1 MSSDVSPS
9 GVNEERIRRLESK
22 FDEFQKASSSLR
34 STSRVMSLLLVMTSV
49 GLVIRMLMP
58 IWSLYDNRNVLAT
71 HMVKDLE
78 ARVLPTV
85 KIQAEKL
92 YEEDLKEWLD
102 AEVKLRKD
110 KTLPKVMSAMEAEA
124 GQLLTDLTNGMQGRL
139 QTEAEKF
146 NARTLVRLEKAF
158 PELAD
163 DDHANELITKMQ
175 GGLESAS
182 DRILDDF
189 FSMHRKALLEMGKT
203 YDKIEVPDNV
213 AAMSNDELVHLALGQ
228 LADIVAVRFDIEGE
242 FTLHSDGAAM
252 DATSSAP

>member
-1 MSSDVSPS
+1 
-9 GVNEERIRRLESK
+9 
-22 FDEFQKASSSLR
+22 
-34 STSRVMSLLLVMTSV
+34 MSLLLVMTSV

-58 IWSLYDNRNVLAT
+58 IWSLYENRNVLAT
-71 HMVKDLE
+71 HLVKDLE

-85 KIQAEKL
+85 KIEAEKL

-102 AEVKLRKD
+102 AEIKMRKD

-124 GQLLTDLTNGMQGRL
+124 GQLLTDLTNGMQARL
-139 QTEAEKF
+139 GTEADKF
-146 NARTLVRLEKAF
+146 NARTLARLEKEF

-163 DDHANELITKMQ
+163 DAKAEELMTKMT

-189 FSMHRKALLEMGKT
+189 FSMHREALLTMGKT
-203 YDKIEVPDNV
+203 YDTIKVPADV
-213 AAMSNDELVHLALGQ
+213 QALSNDELVHLALGQ

-242 FTLHSDGAAM
+242 FTLHADGAAA
-252 DATSSAP
+252 DAATTTP

>member
-58 IWSLYDNRNVLAT
+58 IWGLYDNRNVLAT
-71 HMVKDLE
+71 HLVKDLE

-102 AEVKLRKD
+102 AEMKLRKD
-110 KTLPKVMSAMEAEA
+110 KTLPKVMTAMEAEA
-124 GQLLTDLTNGMQGRL
+124 GQLLTDLTNGMQARL
-139 QTEAEKF
+139 GTEAEKF
-146 NARTLVRLEKAF
+146 NARTLERLEKEF
-158 PELAD
+158 PDLAD
-163 DDHANELITKMQ
+163 DKQAHELITKMTE
-175 GGLESAS
+175 GLESAS

-189 FSMHRKALLEMGKT
+189 FSMHRGALLEMGKT
-203 YDKIEVPDNV
+203 YDKIEVPESV
-213 AAMSNDELVHLALGQ
+213 SAMSNDELVHLALGQ

-242 FTLHSDGAAM
+242 FKLHSDGAAI
-252 DATSSAP
+252 DATSPAP